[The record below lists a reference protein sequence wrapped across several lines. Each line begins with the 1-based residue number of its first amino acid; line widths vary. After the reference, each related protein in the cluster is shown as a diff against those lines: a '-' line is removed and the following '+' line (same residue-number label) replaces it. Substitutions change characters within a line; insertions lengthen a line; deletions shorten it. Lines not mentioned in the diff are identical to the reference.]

1 MIAKTTGIVLHT
13 LRYGE
18 SSLIVHVYTE
28 HFGRISLM
36 AKGVKNAKKP
46 GRTALLQPLKILS
59 MEVYYKPSRE
69 IQMLKEFDSVLPEQV
84 NAPDPVK
91 GSVSLFIAELLYKV
105 LQEEEPNEPM
115 FRFLYRSILDFNQMQ
130 KGITNYHL
138 YFAVHLTKY
147 LGFFPSGNFDEK
159 HCLFDGMKG
168 KFVEQLKAPV
178 TAMPQEESALLAK
191 LMTLS
196 PQNLDNL
203 CLNGVQRSRF
213 LDEIIKFYQI
223 HLEGMG
229 KIRSIDVLKEVFSAN
244 RG

>member
-28 HFGRISLM
+28 LFGRISLM
-36 AKGVKNAKKP
+36 AKGVINAKKP

-69 IQMLKEFDSVLPEQV
+69 IQILKEFDSVLPEQV

-115 FRFLYRSILDFNQMQ
+115 FRFLYRSILDFSQLQ

-159 HCLFDGMKG
+159 HCFFDGMKG

-244 RG
+244 RE